1 MSEPS
6 SKKQVNLKDEVD
18 ETSKSGYQLRAKLL
32 KLNPEDKAVKIA
44 NTCFVSAS
52 NLLVTLLKKVELL
65 KSITEEEQKTMLDSI
80 WSNLDEC
87 NARLKGVENRIKDM
101 EPNDEFNNISS
112 ENMIDKMD
120 LELILANEL
129 AQSQQI
135 GLRSLS

>member
-1 MSEPS
+1 MSED
-6 SKKQVNLKDEVD
+6 KQVNLKDEVD
-18 ETSKSGYQLRAKLL
+18 KTSKKGYELRKKLL

-65 KSITEEEQKTMLDSI
+65 KSITEEEQKTMLEGI

-87 NARLKGVENRIKDM
+87 NMRLKGVENRIKDM
-101 EPNDEFNNISS
+101 ESDDKFNNIPA

-129 AQSQQI
+129 AQSQQM

>member
-1 MSEPS
+1 MSEN
-6 SKKQVNLKDEVD
+6 KQVNLKDEVD
-18 ETSKSGYQLRAKLL
+18 EISKRGYQLRTKLL

-44 NTCFVSAS
+44 NTCFVSAT

-65 KSITEEEQKTMLDSI
+65 KSITEDEQKTMLSGI

-87 NARLKGVENRIKDM
+87 NMRLKGVENRIKDM
-101 EPNDEFNNISS
+101 EPDDKFNNIPA
-112 ENMIDKMD
+112 ENMIEKMD

-129 AQSQQI
+129 AQSQQM